1 MSARNR
7 EDSKKTVL
15 GKELALVR
23 KITTR
28 TLVKLAMPAAMMGV
42 MLLSTGCVDEPKSF
56 LDPSQVGRLKA
67 GQHTVPIL
75 PTLAIGADEASA
87 EYAGARDVQQ
97 DDLVEVAADY
107 TIVPNDV
114 LSVSISDLIAT
125 NTESV
130 RTIRVSQTGRISLPN
145 LPQPIKVEGMTEAQ
159 VERTIHDAY
168 RDEKIINDSR
178 VTVSVIEA
186 RGRTYSVS
194 GAVGAPNVYVIYDK
208 DFRLLDA
215 LVAAHDVT
223 SSVGI
228 DTIYIV
234 RKRKAGNNE
243 AAPAPVAPRTGA
255 DPLAPQSMAKPEPR
269 KSVMLMQD
277 AKAPE
282 GGIVVTSE
290 GKEMTVNQPA
300 ATGPAGD
307 LTPSTA
313 PGAVAPMG
321 NTGTRTGGF
330 EFNALK
336 EPDDREV
343 IRIPY
348 DALKSGQ
355 LKYNIIV
362 RPGDM
367 IWVPPPVVGEY
378 YMGGNV
384 QAPGAYSLA
393 ARKITLSQ
401 AIVAARG
408 LNEVAWPSRTE
419 IVRRLPGDKQI
430 FVRVDLDKIFAGEES
445 DIYLKP
451 DDRVNVGTHVV
462 APFLAAFRNGFRLTY
477 GFGFLYD
484 RNYASNQ
491 NNSN

>member
-1 MSARNR
+1 M
-7 EDSKKTVL
+7 
-15 GKELALVR
+15 VR
-23 KITTR
+23 KIITR
-28 TLVKLAMPAAMMGV
+28 TLSQVAMPAAMLGV
-42 MLLSTGCVDEPKSF
+42 MFVSTGCVDEPKSF
-56 LDPSQVGRLKA
+56 FDPSQMGRLKT
-67 GQHTVPIL
+67 GQHVMPIL
-75 PTLAIGADEASA
+75 STLAVGAEEARS

-97 DDLVEVAADY
+97 DDLSETVADY
-107 TIVPNDV
+107 LISPNDL
-114 LSVSISDLIAT
+114 LSISISDLIAT
-125 NTESV
+125 NADSV

-145 LPQPIKVEGMTEAQ
+145 LPQPLKVEGLTEGQ
-159 VERTIHDAY
+159 LERAIHDAY
-168 RDEKIINDSR
+168 RDEKIVNDAR

-186 RGRTYSVS
+186 RGRTYSVM
-194 GAVGAPNVYVIYDK
+194 GAVGAPNVYVIYDN

-215 LVAAHDVT
+215 LVAAHDLT

-228 DTIYIV
+228 DTIYVV
-234 RKRKAGNNE
+234 RKRKTAGGDVAP
-243 AAPAPVAPRTGA
+243 AAPATRNGV
-255 DPLAPQSMAKPEPR
+255 DPLAPQSMAKPQPR

-277 AKAPE
+277 GKAPE

-300 ATGPAGD
+300 ATSPTADGVAP
-307 LTPSTA
+307 A
-313 PGAVAPMG
+313 PGAVAVPA
-321 NTGTRTGGF
+321 RGGSF

-336 EPDDREV
+336 EPDNREV

-348 DALKSGQ
+348 AALRAGE
-355 LKYNIIV
+355 LKYNIVIK
-362 RPGDM
+362 PGDL

-384 QAPGAYSLA
+384 LAPGAYSLA

-419 IVRRLPGDKQI
+419 VVRRLPGDQQV
-430 FVRVDLDKIFAGEES
+430 FVRVDLDKIFAGEAP
-445 DIYLKP
+445 DLYLKP
-451 DDRVNVGTHVV
+451 DDRVNVGTNVI

-484 RNYASNQ
+484 RNYAADENEAHQ
-491 NNSN
+491 